1 MKKKLYQAGMIGAML
16 TFGIIAIGCVS
27 DMGVYSPSLQAAEP
41 DQLCHLELASSSGYT
56 GGVGISGF
64 NGKPVHWGFAR
75 DGKTTKIDIPAG
87 LHSLRFEYFFQAN
100 NDSYTIQQS
109 ASNYTFSYEF
119 MPGHRYKIWAAMGAR
134 IIQVVVTDKTD
145 RKLSQVI
152 TLRG

>member
-27 DMGVYSPSLQAAEP
+27 DMGVYSLSLQAAEP
-41 DQLCHLELASSSGYT
+41 DTLSHLSIDWRM
-56 GGVGISGF
+56 GISGF

-75 DGKTTKIDIPAG
+75 EAKFTKIDIPAG
-87 LHSLRFEYFFQAN
+87 LHSFRYEYFEQI
-100 NDSYTIQQS
+100 SGETTVTQYS

-119 MPGHRYKIWAAMGAR
+119 LPGHAYNIWAMMNSVT
-134 IIQVVVTDKTD
+134 ITDKTD
-145 RKLSQVI
+145 RKLSKTI